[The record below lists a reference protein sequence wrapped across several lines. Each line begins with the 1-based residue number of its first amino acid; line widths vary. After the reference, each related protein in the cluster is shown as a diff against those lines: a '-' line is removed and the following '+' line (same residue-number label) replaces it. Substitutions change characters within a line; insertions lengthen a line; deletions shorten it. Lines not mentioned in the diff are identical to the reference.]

1 MGRRPALRVL
11 GAALAAALAGPLAG
25 LAGPRG
31 AWAQDIPTEEAAA
44 RKARSLAQLR
54 REGVPVLP
62 SLPVIAT
69 EAQSLR
75 RDPEAVVQR
84 SIGLA
89 ITAVTG
95 ELGDPDL
102 AHGLIRQFGA
112 DGFLTPE
119 ESAFVLEPH
128 LFDRAKFGWRYEG
141 VRVLLWA
148 LGLADLPYPEA
159 IVDVGPM
166 TAELR
171 DLGTEG
177 LRRAARL
184 RPQAEILD
192 ATDLHYRYH
201 WAVVQARLDGTPPP
215 ARLYPGVVYERHY
228 ALNWLI
234 GSGGQDW
241 DAIRT
246 DT

>member
-1 MGRRPALRVL
+1 MARRPLL
-11 GAALAAALAGPLAG
+11 GMLAGSLAG
-25 LAGPRG
+25 ILGPRG
-31 AWAQDIPTEEAAA
+31 AAAQDSPAGEAEA
-44 RKARSLAQLR
+44 RKARSLAQLT

-62 SLPVIAT
+62 GLPVIAT
-69 EAQSLR
+69 QAQSLR
-75 RDPEAVVQR
+75 RDPEEVVR
-84 SIGLA
+84 RTIGLA

-95 ELGDPDL
+95 ELGDADL
-102 AHGLIRQFGA
+102 ALKLITQFDA

-128 LFDRAKFGWRYEG
+128 LFDRAQFAWRYEG

-148 LGLADLPYPEA
+148 LGQADLPYPDA

-166 TAELR
+166 TGLLR

-184 RPQAEILD
+184 RPQAELLD

-201 WAVVQARLDGTPPP
+201 WAVVQARLDGAPPR
-215 ARLYPGVVYERHY
+215 ARLEPGVVYERHY

-234 GSGGQDW
+234 GYLGQDW
-241 DAIRT
+241 DAIST